1 MSAAPATHAGQ
12 AAPAAPV
19 YRPVGDTALM
29 VEFGDVI
36 DAGLHARVLALDAA
50 LAAAPFPGFREAVPA
65 YASLMVRFDPIETD
79 HAAAITALDALL
91 AHAPAA
97 KGEPARREVAV
108 CYDGDLGPDLAVVAE
123 ATGLSVEAVI
133 AAHLAGDYS
142 VFLYGFA
149 PGYAYMAGVPEAL
162 RLPRKPAAV
171 RDVPAGS
178 VIIAGPQCLVTTL
191 TMPTGWWRLGR
202 SPTAILTGDAGHP
215 FLFDVG
221 DHVRFRRISLDDYH
235 GGRG

>member
-1 MSAAPATHAGQ
+1 MSGPL
-12 AAPAAPV
+12 

-29 VEFGDVI
+29 VEFGAVI
-36 DAGLHARVLALDAA
+36 DPALHDRVLALDAA
-50 LAAAPFPGFREAVPA
+50 LAAAPFPGFEEAVPA
-65 YASLMVRFDPIETD
+65 YASLMVRFDPIQTD
-79 HAAAITALDALL
+79 HAGAIRALSALL
-91 AHAPAA
+91 SHAPAA
-97 KGEPARREVAV
+97 RAEPARREVAV
-108 CYDGDLGPDLAVVAE
+108 CYDGGLGPDLDAVAE
-123 ATGLSVEAVI
+123 AAGISVEAVI
-133 AAHLAGDYS
+133 AAHLSGDYS

-191 TMPTGWWRLGR
+191 TMPTGWWRIGA
-202 SPTAILTGDAGHP
+202 SPTAILTGDENHP

-221 DHVRFRRISLDDYH
+221 DHVRFRRISLDDYNK
-235 GGRG
+235 GGRA

>member
-1 MSAAPATHAGQ
+1 MSAPL
-12 AAPAAPV
+12 
-19 YRPVGDTALM
+19 YRPVGDTTLM

-36 DAGLHARVLALDAA
+36 DPALHARVLALDAA
-50 LAAAPFPGFREAVPA
+50 LAAAPFAGFEEAVPA
-65 YASLMVRFDPIETD
+65 YASLMVRFDPILAD
-79 HAAAITALDALL
+79 HALAKTALDALL
-91 AHAPAA
+91 AHAPAER
-97 KGEPARREVAV
+97 GEPTRREVAV
-108 CYDGDLGPDLAVVAE
+108 CYDGGLGPDLAAVAE
-123 ATGLSVEAVI
+123 ATGMSVEAVI

-149 PGYAYMAGVPEAL
+149 PGYAYMAGVPEGL

-171 RDVPAGS
+171 RDVPGGS

-191 TMPTGWWRLGR
+191 TMPTGWWRIGA
-202 SPTAILTGDAGHP
+202 SPTAILTGDDAHP

-221 DHVRFRRISLDDYH
+221 DHVRFRRISLDEYN

>member
-1 MSAAPATHAGQ
+1 MSAASAGR
-12 AAPAAPV
+12 AAQAAPV

-50 LAAAPFPGFREAVPA
+50 LAAAPFPGFQEAVPA
-65 YASLMVRFDPIETD
+65 YASLMVCFDPIRTD
-79 HAAAITALDALL
+79 HAAAIAALAGLL
-91 AHAPAA
+91 AHGPAIR
-97 KGEPARREVAV
+97 GEPARREVAV
-108 CYDGDLGPDLAVVAE
+108 CYDGGLGPDLAVVAE
-123 ATGLSVEAVI
+123 ATGMSVEAVI

-149 PGYAYMAGVPEAL
+149 PGYAYMAGVPQAL
-162 RLPRKPAAV
+162 NLPRKPAAV

-191 TMPTGWWRLGR
+191 TMPTGWWRIGR
-202 SPTAILTGDAGHP
+202 SPTAILTGDAAHP

-221 DHVRFRRISLDDYH
+221 DHVRFRRISVDEYNE
-235 GGRG
+235 GRG

>member
-1 MSAAPATHAGQ
+1 MSAPL
-12 AAPAAPV
+12 

-36 DAGLHARVLALDAA
+36 DPALHGRVLALDTA
-50 LAAAPFPGFREAVPA
+50 LAAAPFAGFREAVPA
-65 YASLMVRFDPIETD
+65 YASLMVRFDPVETD
-79 HAAAITALDALL
+79 HAGAIRALDALL

-97 KGEPARREVAV
+97 RGEPARREVAV

-123 ATGLSVEAVI
+123 AAGMSVEAVI
-133 AAHLAGDYS
+133 AAHLSGDYS

-149 PGYAYMAGVPEAL
+149 PGYAYMAGVPEGL

-191 TMPTGWWRLGR
+191 TMPTGWWRIGR
-202 SPTAILTGDAGHP
+202 SPTAILTGDDERP

-221 DHVRFRRISLDDYH
+221 DHVRFRRISLDEYQ

>member
-1 MSAAPATHAGQ
+1 MSAPL
-12 AAPAAPV
+12 

-36 DAGLHARVLALDAA
+36 DPALHDRVLALDAA
-50 LAAAPFPGFREAVPA
+50 LTATPFPGFEEAVPA
-65 YASLMVRFDPIETD
+65 YASLMVRFDPITTD
-79 HAAAITALDALL
+79 HATAARALGALL
-91 AHAPAA
+91 AHASAA
-97 KGEPARREVAV
+97 KGDQTRREVAV
-108 CYDGDLGPDLAVVAE
+108 CYDGCLGPDLEAVAE
-123 ATGLSVEAVI
+123 ATGMSVESVI
-133 AAHLAGDYS
+133 AAHLSGDYS

-191 TMPTGWWRLGR
+191 TMPTGWWRIGA
-202 SPTAILTGDAGHP
+202 SPTAILTGDDARP

-221 DHVRFRRISLDDYH
+221 DHVRFRRISLDDYN
-235 GGRG
+235 GGRA

>member
-1 MSAAPATHAGQ
+1 MSAAPL
-12 AAPAAPV
+12 

-29 VEFGDVI
+29 VEFGDTI
-36 DAGLHARVLALDAA
+36 DAALHARVLALDAA
-50 LAAAPFPGFREAVPA
+50 LAAAPFPGFQEAVPA

-79 HAAAITALDALL
+79 HAAAIRALDGLL
-91 AHAPAA
+91 AHAPATRA
-97 KGEPARREVAV
+97 EPARREVAV
-108 CYDGDLGPDLAVVAE
+108 CYDGGLGPDLAVVAE
-123 ATGLSVEAVI
+123 AAGISVDAVI

-162 RLPRKPAAV
+162 RLPRKPAPV

-191 TMPTGWWRLGR
+191 TMPTGWWRIGA
-202 SPTAILTGDAGHP
+202 SPTAILTGDEDRP

-221 DHVRFRRISLDDYH
+221 DHVRFRRISLDEYN